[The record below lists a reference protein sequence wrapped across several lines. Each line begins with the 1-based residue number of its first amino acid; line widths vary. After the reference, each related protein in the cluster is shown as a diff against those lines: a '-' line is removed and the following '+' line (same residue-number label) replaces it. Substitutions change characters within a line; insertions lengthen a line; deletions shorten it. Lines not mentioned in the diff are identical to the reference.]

1 MSSRSPTLAERLA
14 TKGRRLSEDGRF
26 SYEEVQLALRN
37 RGTPIE
43 ALRYEITPSGLHYL
57 LTHFDMPDIDEGSWR
72 LEIDGL
78 VERPL
83 SLRIEDLK
91 RMTEVTEPVTMECS
105 GSGRA
110 MVQPRPV
117 GQPWN
122 LDAVSTARWTGVRL
136 REVLEAAGVRPG
148 TVDVVFWG
156 ADHGIERGEEHTYAR
171 SLALATAVRDE
182 IILAYGMNG
191 EPLQPQHGAP
201 LRLVVPGW
209 YGMASVKWLTRIEA
223 IDRAFDG
230 YQQYPNYHY
239 RQTPDEP
246 GVPVTAIRVRAL
258 MVPPGFAD
266 FFTRARVVKAGRTVL
281 AGRAWSGF
289 GVGIA
294 RVEVGIN
301 GIWRDAALGSQPGRY
316 AWRAWRYEWDAAPG
330 EYELVCRATD
340 AEGDAQ
346 PVTQSWTVSGMGNNV
361 VQRIQVLVR
370 P

>member
-14 TKGRRLSEDGRF
+14 IKGRRLSEDGRF

-122 LDAVSTARWTGVRL
+122 LDAVSTARWTGARL
-136 REVLEAAGVRPG
+136 REVLARRPLPG
-148 TVDVVFWG
+148 HHPCAHRQLDTWG
-156 ADHGIERGEEHTYAR
+156 IVSQLGRSCDGAEPPRHRG
-171 SLALATAVRDE
+171 
-182 IILAYGMNG
+182 
-191 EPLQPQHGAP
+191 
-201 LRLVVPGW
+201 
-209 YGMASVKWLTRIEA
+209 WLT
-223 IDRAFDG
+223 
-230 YQQYPNYHY
+230 
-239 RQTPDEP
+239 
-246 GVPVTAIRVRAL
+246 
-258 MVPPGFAD
+258 
-266 FFTRARVVKAGRTVL
+266 
-281 AGRAWSGF
+281 
-289 GVGIA
+289 
-294 RVEVGIN
+294 
-301 GIWRDAALGSQPGRY
+301 
-316 AWRAWRYEWDAAPG
+316 
-330 EYELVCRATD
+330 
-340 AEGDAQ
+340 
-346 PVTQSWTVSGMGNNV
+346 
-361 VQRIQVLVR
+361 
-370 P
+370 